1 MLPEKQKIPD
11 YISPEPPPVAF
22 AFPATLDGA
31 EDPRSKMRRI
41 FLGSAAAG
49 AALGLAVALT
59 SDANIADKAVVPLDG
74 ERARHVVPVRKRPTN
89 SGQGGHGNGQGGVEN
104 SPNPPE
110 LCHHIDLDQ
119 AGERAL
125 DGVCFELPE
134 WDTLSV
140 ERIGAKDSKTG
151 EVIERGHVT
160 GNIKIPGET
169 NLISGSM
176 TLYLDNA
183 NKDKERKIPFEGSK
197 INVLEADDVL
207 TIVTAG
213 VVYAKLQPALD
224 GKEPSLQI
232 EAFEGRA
239 VVRKQG
245 KTIFVIEEGKTEP
258 IPLKLKNIPS
268 DETGTPKLE
277 EGTVVAGSCNVVAI
291 GENIQMDETD
301 PMVFVIIGS
310 GLFAFGR
317 RKREEKEAA

>member
-1 MLPEKQKIPD
+1 MPPEGPKSLPAEITPTPMGVSFDVHPVLPVDD
-11 YISPEPPPVAF
+11 YTPVS
-22 AFPATLDGA
+22 TM
-31 EDPRSKMRRI
+31 RKM
-41 FLGSAAAG
+41 FYGSAAAG
-49 AALGLAVALT
+49 AIGLAAAGLST
-59 SDANIADKAVVPLDG
+59 DSAILNGHHDEGQPIITNR
-74 ERARHVVPVRKRPTN
+74 RAGD
-89 SGQGGHGNGQGGVEN
+89 SGQGGSSNGEGGSEN
-104 SPNPPE
+104 MPTE